1 MSNRFA
7 GPWCIFGDFN
17 DILEASEKRGR
28 TIRPL
33 WLINGFRQA
42 VLDVGLSD
50 VPFDGYPFT
59 WFKSL
64 GTPRAVEERLDHA
77 LATNSW
83 FNIFPNASVEN
94 LVAPASDHYPI
105 LLQCSPRPRPT
116 YHRRHFRYENAW
128 HLESGFTDLV
138 TNSWQVH
145 SNNALIPK
153 LSSCAAEMTIW
164 KKTHCHKLKRAIEEC
179 RRHMQ
184 DTRLQAPGEDQGH
197 MLELRKRMQ
206 RLLSQD
212 DAYWRQ
218 HAKTHWYKDG
228 DRNTKKIHAS
238 ATSRKK
244 VNRILSLEDDVGN
257 KVTSD
262 HGLKDVARNYFV
274 NIFQQD
280 SDFSSVLDVIN
291 PSISDN
297 DNDLL
302 TTPFTKAEFRDA
314 TFSMHPDKCS
324 GPDGYNPGFY
334 QHFWTLCGDDIFK
347 DCCAWL
353 TAGHFP
359 SDLNITNIA
368 LIPKGS
374 MQVSMKDWRP
384 IALCN
389 VLYKIISK
397 ILANRLKTVLPQ
409 CISDNQSAFVPGR
422 SILDNAMVAIEVLHF
437 MKAKTRGEDRHVAL
451 KLDISKAYDRM
462 DWNYVMAVLH
472 KLGFHDRWIH
482 WMRMCVESVYYSV
495 LVNGEQ
501 VGPII
506 PGRGLRQG
514 DPLSPYLFIIC
525 AEGLSS
531 LIRDAESRGVLTGTK
546 VCRNAPSVSHLL
558 FADDCFLF
566 FKANEEQAH
575 VMKNILATYEL
586 ASGQAIS
593 LPKSEIYCSRNVPD
607 GLKTTITN
615 ILGVQAVLGTGKYL
629 GLPSMIGRDRKATFA
644 YIKDRV
650 WQKINS
656 WSGKCLSKAG
666 REVMIK
672 SVLQAIPAY
681 VMSIFQLP
689 HTLIDSIEKMLNSF
703 WWGNGKTTQRGI
715 HWMNWEKLSAPK
727 IHGGMGFKDLS
738 AFNLAML
745 GKQGWK
751 FITEPDTLVARI
763 FKARYFPSGSY
774 LTATVGHNPSYVW
787 RSIMRARF
795 IVRGGARWTIGSGA
809 SISILNEPWLTNGE
823 FISSHV
829 PGAHSIHNFTI
840 NSLMN
845 LYDKSWNE
853 QVVRQVFSADIAS
866 KILHTPLI
874 SQVEEDRIVWKG
886 ERHRRYS
893 VRSAYRLCVTELID
907 SSYLWHPGYW
917 SGIWNLKV
925 PSKVKNLLWRMYRGC
940 LPTRVRLLDKG
951 VVCPTTCVSC
961 ESSHEDLLHVFFE
974 CPFTIQVWNTTGL
987 WGSIQH
993 TLSQTASPTEAI
1005 FYLLENLSVELSQR
1019 MSTVMWS
1026 IWKHR
1031 NLRVWDNVT

>member
-1 MSNRFA
+1 LSNRFA

-164 KKTHCHKLKRAIEEC
+164 KKTHCHKLKSAIEEC

-823 FISSHV
+823 FISSDV

-925 PSKVKNLLWRMYRGC
+925 PSKVKNLLWHMYRGC

-987 WGSIQH
+987 WGSVQH

>member
-1 MSNRFA
+1 M
-7 GPWCIFGDFN
+7 
-17 DILEASEKRGR
+17 
-28 TIRPL
+28 
-33 WLINGFRQA
+33 
-42 VLDVGLSD
+42 
-50 VPFDGYPFT
+50 
-59 WFKSL
+59 
-64 GTPRAVEERLDHA
+64 
-77 LATNSW
+77 
-83 FNIFPNASVEN
+83 
-94 LVAPASDHYPI
+94 
-105 LLQCSPRPRPT
+105 
-116 YHRRHFRYENAW
+116 
-128 HLESGFTDLV
+128 
-138 TNSWQVH
+138 
-145 SNNALIPK
+145 
-153 LSSCAAEMTIW
+153 
-164 KKTHCHKLKRAIEEC
+164 
-179 RRHMQ
+179 
-184 DTRLQAPGEDQGH
+184 
-197 MLELRKRMQ
+197 
-206 RLLSQD
+206 
-212 DAYWRQ
+212 
-218 HAKTHWYKDG
+218 
-228 DRNTKKIHAS
+228 
-238 ATSRKK
+238 
-244 VNRILSLEDDVGN
+244 
-257 KVTSD
+257 
-262 HGLKDVARNYFV
+262 
-274 NIFQQD
+274 
-280 SDFSSVLDVIN
+280 
-291 PSISDN
+291 
-297 DNDLL
+297 
-302 TTPFTKAEFRDA
+302 TPFTKAEFCDA
-314 TFSMHPDKCS
+314 IFSMHPDKCS

-334 QHFWTLCGDDIFK
+334 QHFWTLCSDDIFK
-347 DCCAWL
+347 ECCDWL
-353 TAGHFP
+353 TAGQFP

-389 VLYKIISK
+389 VLYKVISK
-397 ILANRLKTVLPQ
+397 VLANRLKTVLPQ

-437 MKAKTRGEDRHVAL
+437 MKAKTCGEDRYVAL

-472 KLGFHDRWIH
+472 KMGFHDCWIH
-482 WMRMCVESVYYSV
+482 WMRMCVESVDYSV

-531 LIRDAESRGVLTGTK
+531 LIRDAESRGALTGMK
-546 VCRNAPSVSHLL
+546 VCRHAPSVSHLL

-566 FKANEEQAH
+566 FKANEDQAH

-607 GLKTTITN
+607 GIKTIITN

-703 WWGNGKTTQRGI
+703 WWGHGKTTQRGI

-738 AFNLAML
+738 AFNLALL

-751 FITEPDTLVARI
+751 FITEPNTLVARI

-774 LTATVGHNPSYVW
+774 LMATVGHNPSYVW

-795 IVRGGARWTIGSGA
+795 VVRGGAWWTIGSGA

-823 FISSHV
+823 FISSDV
-829 PGAHSIHNFTI
+829 PGAHFIHNFTI

-845 LYDKSWNE
+845 LYDKSWNK

-874 SQVEEDRIVWKG
+874 S
-886 ERHRRYS
+886 
-893 VRSAYRLCVTELID
+893 
-907 SSYLWHPGYW
+907 
-917 SGIWNLKV
+917 
-925 PSKVKNLLWRMYRGC
+925 
-940 LPTRVRLLDKG
+940 
-951 VVCPTTCVSC
+951 
-961 ESSHEDLLHVFFE
+961 
-974 CPFTIQVWNTTGL
+974 
-987 WGSIQH
+987 
-993 TLSQTASPTEAI
+993 
-1005 FYLLENLSVELSQR
+1005 
-1019 MSTVMWS
+1019 
-1026 IWKHR
+1026 
-1031 NLRVWDNVT
+1031 